1 MEQLERTLEEQ
12 RKEFMGSKF
21 LATPLAG
28 MIVWSIIGL
37 AGIFLPITAAVW
49 VLFIGTGS
57 IVYLGL
63 FISKFTGENFL
74 DKTKPKNTFDSLFMF
89 TVAQA
94 AMVYAI
100 AIPFFIIDYSS
111 LPLSVGILTGLMW
124 IPFSWIIS
132 HWVGLF
138 HGITRT
144 ITIVLLWYVFPELR
158 FVAIPF
164 AIVLIYLITIII
176 LPNRKIAI

>member
-1 MEQLERTLEEQ
+1 MERTLEEQ
-12 RKEFMGSKF
+12 RKEFMEGKF

-28 MIVWSIIGL
+28 MIVWLIIGF
-37 AGIFLPITAAVW
+37 AGIFLPITATVW

-74 DKTKPKNTFDSLFMF
+74 DKTKPKNTFDRLFMF

-94 AMVYAI
+94 ALVYAI
-100 AIPFFIIDYSS
+100 AIPFFLIDYSS

-124 IPFSWIIS
+124 VPFSWIIN

-144 ITIVLLWYVFPELR
+144 IIIVILWYLFPELR
-158 FVAIPF
+158 FVTIPF
-164 AIVLIYLITIII
+164 AIVLIYLITIVI
-176 LPNRKIAI
+176 LRNRKRAT